1 MAEGIIKVKN
11 LAKKFVVIEGADG
24 QEYFVSSKKAAGI
37 KVGDRVDF
45 EPDYDESKGKR
56 AKSLRKYD

>member
-1 MAEGIIKVKN
+1 MTEGIIKVRN

-24 QEYFVSSKKAAGI
+24 QEYFVSSKKASGI

-45 EPDYDESKGKR
+45 SEDPDESKGKR
-56 AKSLRKYD
+56 AKSLKKYE

>member
-1 MAEGIIKVKN
+1 MTDGIIKIRN
-11 LAKKFVVIEGADG
+11 NAKKFVVIEGADG
-24 QEYFVSSKKAAGI
+24 QEYFVSSKKALGI

-56 AKSLRKYD
+56 AKSLKKYE

>member
-1 MAEGIIKVKN
+1 MTDGIIKVKN

-45 EPDYDESKGKR
+45 DEDPDESKGKR
-56 AKSLRKYD
+56 AKSLKKYE